1 MKDEVLERIFAHQEM
16 QTIPLGAQ
24 STAVKAISEVLEQ
37 IEAQKN
43 QKRQNFTQEY
53 LMMFQGS
60 LKVCEKK
67 QNLKLL
73 DLQICCKQI

>member
-37 IEAQKN
+37 IKEENPYATLSEL
-43 QKRQNFTQEY
+43 FESADS
-53 LMMFQGS
+53 GS
-60 LKVCEKK
+60 SADVPE
-67 QNLKLL
+67 
-73 DLQICCKQI
+73 LQFSATESVY